1 MANEVTG
8 GADNIQQGNYLR
20 GATQIASPLMFM
32 NGPLGT
38 VARMG
43 IGTYNLANEDGVR
56 KTWNLASQRQYGR
69 ASLSG
74 LGDLLNAGMAAEGIS
89 HIPNFL
95 ENAATRYGQ
104 GVVQDWGRARTLSR
118 AINQGVRETPI
129 QSTFEPIQYDIRDNI
144 TLYRANPVGRQ
155 RPTDPSKYGDTTG

>member
-1 MANEVTG
+1 MTNEVTG
-8 GADNIQQGNYLR
+8 GADNLRQGNYLR

-32 NGPLGT
+32 SGPLGIA
-38 VARMG
+38 ARTG
-43 IGTYNLANEDGVR
+43 IGTYNLANKDGVR
-56 KTWNLASQRQYGR
+56 KTWNLASQGQYSR
-69 ASLSG
+69 AALSG

-118 AINQGVRETPI
+118 AINQGVRETELPI
-129 QSTFEPIQYDIRDNI
+129 TRRTISVNRSN
-144 TLYRANPVGRQ
+144 NSV
-155 RPTDPSKYGDTTG
+155 